1 MPWKYSDPIEWEKVM
16 TAEDFPIGAVSSEYI
31 EWMKHNDYS
40 ILEHKET
47 HKTITILQTKRGNK
61 SYAKAQKK
69 RLEPINGAL
78 SNFKFD
84 LPDPL
89 RRRNFRRTRMLYITL
104 TSNPVAG
111 VDVRDAWL
119 NLKGHESA
127 LNKFNAQMKRI
138 FSSFQGKE
146 VRYATHARRE
156 AHGSGYPH
164 VHMIVILDH
173 YIDTQLLQSKKP
185 NKLGKRP
192 WVWRVSNRDYAKI
205 VIPLKEAWS
214 RYHISGSNVDVQ
226 CVVGNKI
233 TENATDKDYNVMSYL
248 MKYVTKDVDISSE
261 KAVYTHAMMKFF
273 NLRDI
278 FSKSFQRM
286 IGLSETNTTD
296 VRHDITITEFKQ
308 RIKETKRRI
317 EKTKEK
323 IAELEGYR
331 QYFGY
336 LLSPR
341 KTELENA
348 QQELIELE
356 GYLINLQAELKKL
369 QPEEVSEWEYKRSVT
384 LCSIK
389 DITNFFLWLEEYNT
403 NPSGYN
409 QDFLA
414 LCCSSAI

>member
-138 FSSFQGKE
+138 FF
-146 VRYATHARRE
+146 
-156 AHGSGYPH
+156 
-164 VHMIVILDH
+164 
-173 YIDTQLLQSKKP
+173 
-185 NKLGKRP
+185 
-192 WVWRVSNRDYAKI
+192 
-205 VIPLKEAWS
+205 
-214 RYHISGSNVDVQ
+214 
-226 CVVGNKI
+226 
-233 TENATDKDYNVMSYL
+233 
-248 MKYVTKDVDISSE
+248 
-261 KAVYTHAMMKFF
+261 
-273 NLRDI
+273 I
-278 FSKSFQRM
+278 FSR
-286 IGLSETNTTD
+286 
-296 VRHDITITEFKQ
+296 
-308 RIKETKRRI
+308 
-317 EKTKEK
+317 
-323 IAELEGYR
+323 
-331 QYFGY
+331 
-336 LLSPR
+336 
-341 KTELENA
+341 
-348 QQELIELE
+348 
-356 GYLINLQAELKKL
+356 
-369 QPEEVSEWEYKRSVT
+369 
-384 LCSIK
+384 
-389 DITNFFLWLEEYNT
+389 
-403 NPSGYN
+403 
-409 QDFLA
+409 
-414 LCCSSAI
+414 